1 MGARTSVRGVKRGG
15 RCALVD
21 GIDMLWFLKNRTY
34 SIGVDM
40 GQDSLKLVQLGE
52 DGGHISVIAG
62 SSENRPKNVKPG
74 SAGWQRW
81 AIEAIRK
88 LTANGRFRGRE
99 AIAALPASELFIDHI
114 RMPKVDDDKLSDAIC
129 SRIKQKLPFEPDDAM
144 IKYIP
149 TEGDNVLVMAAERK
163 IIDRHL
169 AVYEKAGLTIKSI
182 GVWPVALTDSYTRF
196 FARRKTDV
204 EVVAMLLDIEANC
217 TNVVIC
223 RHKTLLFAR
232 SIPIGANQLNG
243 DEIVTRLVLELTSCR
258 RHFASMH
265 PKARIERL
273 IFLSG
278 QAVDKNVCTKIA
290 KQLEMPAQMADCLAA
305 VKMANPYRSGKGPKR
320 PEECLGLPIER
331 RNCRVNWATAFGL
344 SLS

>member
-1 MGARTSVRGVKRGG
+1 
-15 RCALVD
+15 VD

-52 DGGHISVIAG
+52 DGGHISVIASG
-62 SSENRPKNVKPG
+62 SENRPQNVKPG
-74 SAGWQRW
+74 SASWQRW

-88 LTANGRFRGRE
+88 LTANGRFQGRE
-99 AIAALPASELFIDHI
+99 VIAALPASELFIDHI
-114 RMPKVDDDKLSDAIC
+114 RIPKVDDDKLSDAIC

-149 TEGDNVLVMAAERK
+149 TEGDNILVIAAERK

-278 QAVDKNVCTKIA
+278 QAVGKDICTKIA